1 MAKNFGWIEIVAFAG
16 IALGFGFWQLISI
29 NREIARDKAAKEAA
43 KQAATNPEPD
53 SATSPGHAEGQHHL
67 DNG

>member
-1 MAKNFGWIEIVAFAG
+1 MGQNFGWIEIVVFAG

-29 NREIARDKAAKEAA
+29 NREIARDKAAK
-43 KQAATNPEPD
+43 QAATNPASD
-53 SATSPGHAEGQHHL
+53 STTSPGHAEGQHHL

>member
-1 MAKNFGWIEIVAFAG
+1 MAENFGWIEIVVFAG

-29 NREIARDKAAKEAA
+29 NREIARDKAAKQAAA
-43 KQAATNPEPD
+43 KPEPD
-53 SATSPGHAEGQHHL
+53 SAASPGHAEGQHHL